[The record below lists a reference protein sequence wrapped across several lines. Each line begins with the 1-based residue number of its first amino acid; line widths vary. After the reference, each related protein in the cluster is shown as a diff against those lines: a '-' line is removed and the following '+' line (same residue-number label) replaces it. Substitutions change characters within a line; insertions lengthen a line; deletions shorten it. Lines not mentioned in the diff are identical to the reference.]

1 MTPLE
6 IVQLVGYST
15 GAALHLWIGKL
26 LLSKRRGALE
36 RVLLLLT
43 VAVGLWHAS
52 NFALVLHRALG
63 VERWSAWP
71 RVADTVAVVS
81 ITLAYSLLLH
91 VHLHLWANAR
101 HRAFTRFE
109 RIRVC
114 LSYIPLLF
122 LTIAVPPIWNGPYA
136 PMFEKL
142 AHLVLPF
149 ALWAAYVLFLVA
161 GTDLLIARASREASQ
176 RRLMITLAS
185 SFIIIAA
192 LILAVYAVGVG
203 ARSPWGA
210 YLQTMANLGSL
221 LPTALLAYH
230 IYRYRYLE
238 LIIERSLFVAV
249 FAVFILLF
257 YLYGVRAFGDWLTKA
272 YGLREGAVEALLI
285 LALALV
291 AVPLHRWLRGW
302 VHELFARE
310 TEVYRDLLGKAE
322 RQRWSRERLLEF
334 LAAAARRI
342 EGALGVEQV
351 AFIVPFASG
360 DGNTGAW
367 EAKLWE
373 RAHACDW
380 LEADDALAERGWSAA
395 RALRWGDE
403 LLGLML
409 VKAHEIAPEAR
420 GALDVLAGQ
429 IALVIRDCRLIEENI
444 ALERELAHGERL
456 AALGRMAATV
466 AHEIKN
472 PLAAIKAIAQ
482 VMREDESLRKEYERD
497 LELIVGEADRLSR
510 TLNQLLSFAR
520 RSPVAETMNRRAS
533 ELVQQTIA
541 LFQAEA
547 AQRGISLEQRIEADF
562 VLNAQQAEAVRDALF
577 NLVAN
582 AMQALQTSGRV
593 RLDLVAQE
601 KAIVFRVTD
610 DGPGIPAHLRE
621 KIWEPFFTTRQ
632 RGTGLGLA
640 IVRKRMEEVGGSAR
654 LVAEENGGGACFELL
669 LPSVGPS

>member
-6 IVQLVGYST
+6 IIQLVGYST

-26 LLSKRRGALE
+26 LLGKRRNTLE

-43 VAVGLWHAS
+43 VTVGLWHAS
-52 NFALVLHRALG
+52 NFALVLRRALG
-63 VERWSAWP
+63 VERWGAWP

-91 VHLHLWANAR
+91 VHLHLWANFR
-101 HRAFTRFE
+101 QRAFTRFE
-109 RIRVC
+109 RVRVY

-122 LTIAVPPIWNGPYA
+122 LTIAVPPIWSGPHA
-136 PMFEKL
+136 PMFEKI
-142 AHLVLPF
+142 AYLVLPF
-149 ALWAAYVLFLVA
+149 ALWAAYVLLLVA

-176 RRLMITLAS
+176 RKLMATLAI
-185 SFIIIAA
+185 SFIITAA
-192 LILAVYAVGVG
+192 LILIVYAVGFG
-203 ARSPWGA
+203 AQSRWGA

-238 LIIERSLFVAV
+238 LIIERSLVVAV
-249 FAVFILLF
+249 FAVSVLLF
-257 YLYGVRAFGDWLTKA
+257 YLYGVQAFGGWLAQA

-285 LALALV
+285 LALALA
-291 AVPLHRWLRGW
+291 AVPLHRWLRSR

-310 TEVYRDLLGKAE
+310 TGVYRDLLGSAG
-322 RQRWSRERLLEF
+322 RQRWSRERLPEF
-334 LAAAARRI
+334 LAAAARKI
-342 EGALGVEQV
+342 EEALGLERV
-351 AFIVPFASG
+351 ALVVPFAADDESA
-360 DGNTGAW
+360 DEW
-367 EAKLWE
+367 QSRLWE
-373 RAHACDW
+373 CARTRDW
-380 LEADDALAERGWSAA
+380 FEADDALAERGWNAA
-395 RALRWGDE
+395 RTLRWEGE

-409 VKAHEIAPEAR
+409 VKAREITPEAR
-420 GALDVLAGQ
+420 SALEVLAGQ
-429 IALVIRDCRLIEENI
+429 LALVVRDCRLIEENV

-456 AALGRMAATV
+456 AALGQLAATV

-482 VMREDESLRKEYERD
+482 VMREDEKLREEYGRD

-520 RSPVAETMNRRAS
+520 RTPAVESGSRRHAA
-533 ELVQQTIA
+533 ELVQQAAA

-547 AQRGISLEQRIEADF
+547 MQRGIRLEPCVQADAA
-562 VLNAQQAEAVRDALF
+562 LDGARAEAVRDALF

-582 AMQALQTSGRV
+582 AMQAVRSGGRV
-593 RLDLVAQE
+593 RLEAFAQDD
-601 KAIVFRVTD
+601 ALVFRVTD

-640 IVRKRMEEVGGSAR
+640 IVRKRMEAVGGSAR
-654 LVAEENGGGACFELL
+654 LVVEENGGACFELR
-669 LPSVGPS
+669 LPKPASD